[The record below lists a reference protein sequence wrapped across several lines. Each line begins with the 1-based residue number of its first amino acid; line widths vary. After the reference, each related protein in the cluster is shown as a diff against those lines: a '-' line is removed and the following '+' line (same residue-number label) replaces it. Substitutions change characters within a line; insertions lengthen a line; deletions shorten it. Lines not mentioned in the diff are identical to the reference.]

1 MNPRAVMKSLAP
13 VRAIRNMS
21 YRVAATLYSLRT
33 NSCER
38 ARGKDSID
46 ENLYIKLN
54 YNDETASAIAK
65 VGHQIDLTHFSG
77 LINFSTGQMHLTESG
92 TCERLAKKEGLYE
105 DKLNLARGW
114 HGFTVYYTG
123 HKSKLVEVS
132 PWSGQFGG
140 IPIEHSSVFEGYM
153 KKLFRS
159 LTKDICFWQLKY
171 ERALNLDDEMDEKR
185 VLLTRHLSSL
195 QMTLVPKSMTNAE
208 LKTLLPK
215 EISSRVFN
223 LPQG

>member
-1 MNPRAVMKSLAP
+1 MKNFAP

-21 YRVAATLYSLRT
+21 YRVAATLYNLRT
-33 NSCER
+33 NNCVR
-38 ARGKDSID
+38 ATRKGDIS
-46 ENLYIKLN
+46 EQLYIKLT

-65 VGHQIDLTHFSG
+65 VGHQLDPTHFSG
-77 LINFSTGQMHLTESG
+77 LINFNTGEMHLMESG
-92 TCERLAKKEGLYE
+92 TCERLAIREGLYE
-105 DKLNLARGW
+105 DKLNLVRGW
-114 HGFTVYYTG
+114 YGFTVYYTG

-159 LTKDICFWQLKY
+159 LTNEICFWQLKY
-171 ERALNLDDEMDEKR
+171 ERALNMDDSRDEKR
-185 VLLTRHLSSL
+185 ALLTRHLSSL
-195 QMTLVPKSMTNAE
+195 QMTLVPKSMSNAE

-215 EISSRVFN
+215 EISCQIFN
-223 LPQG
+223 LPQS